1 MVMMKLFYK
10 PGACS
15 LSPHIVLREAGLD
28 FSIERVDLVTKKTET
43 GADYLSINP
52 KGQVPALVL
61 DDGSLL
67 TEGVAIVQYLADKVP
82 DRHLIAPSGTLSRY
96 HAIEWLNFIA
106 TELHKGFSPLF
117 NPNTPDEYKTIVR
130 ERLDKQFSYVD
141 SVLAEH
147 DYLLGKKFSVA
158 DAYLFTVSRWA
169 NALNLQIKER
179 SHLDQYMARVAERPA
194 VKAALAA
201 EDIKAE
207 NLYFQ

>member
-1 MVMMKLFYK
+1 MKLFYK

-147 DYLLGKKFSVA
+147 DYLLGNKFSVA

-201 EDIKAE
+201 EDIK
-207 NLYFQ
+207 

>member
-1 MVMMKLFYK
+1 MKLFYK

-141 SVLAEH
+141 SVLTAAR
-147 DYLLGKKFSVA
+147 DCCITCS
-158 DAYLFTVSRWA
+158 DCRLFCIA
-169 NALNLQIKER
+169 NPASYVRL
-179 SHLDQYMARVAERPA
+179 AR
-194 VKAALAA
+194 
-201 EDIKAE
+201 
-207 NLYFQ
+207 

>member
-1 MVMMKLFYK
+1 MKLFYK

-28 FSIERVDLVTKKTET
+28 FSIESVDLAAKITET
-43 GADYLSINP
+43 GQDYLSINP
-52 KGQVPALVL
+52 KGQVPALLL

-82 DRHLIAPSGTLSRY
+82 DRHLIAPAGTLSRY
-96 HAIEWLNFIA
+96 HAIEWLNFVA

-117 NPNTPDEYKTIVR
+117 NPKTPEEYKVIAR

-141 SVLAEH
+141 SVLAAH

-158 DAYLFTVSRWA
+158 DAYLFTVTRWA
-169 NALNLQIKER
+169 NALNIKITQR
-179 SHLDQYMARVAERPA
+179 SHLDTYMARVAERPA

-201 EDIKAE
+201 EDIKK
-207 NLYFQ
+207 

>member
-1 MVMMKLFYK
+1 MKLFYK

-28 FSIERVDLVTKKTET
+28 FSIESVDLATKKTET
-43 GADYLSINP
+43 GEDYLHINP
-52 KGQVPALVL
+52 KGQVPALLL

-96 HAIEWLNFIA
+96 HAIEWLNFVA

-117 NPNTPDEYKTIVR
+117 NPKTPDEYKAIAR

-141 SVLAEH
+141 GVLAKY
-147 DYLLGKKFSVA
+147 DYLLGSKFSVA
-158 DAYLFTVSRWA
+158 DAYLFTVTRWA
-169 NALNLQIKER
+169 TALKLEIKQR
-179 SHLDQYMARVAERPA
+179 SHLDKYMAQVAERPA

-201 EDIKAE
+201 EDVKK
-207 NLYFQ
+207 

>member
-1 MVMMKLFYK
+1 MKLFYK

-28 FSIERVDLVTKKTET
+28 FSIESVDLATKKTET
-43 GADYLSINP
+43 GEDYLRINP
-52 KGQVPALVL
+52 KGQVPALLL

-96 HAIEWLNFIA
+96 HTIEWLNFVA

-117 NPNTPDEYKTIVR
+117 NPKTPDEYRAIAR

-141 SVLAEH
+141 SVLAKQ
-147 DYLLGKKFSVA
+147 DYLLGSKFSVA
-158 DAYLFTVSRWA
+158 DAYLFTVTRWA
-169 NALNLQIKER
+169 NALQIEITQR
-179 SHLDQYMARVAERPA
+179 NHLDKYMARVADRQA

-201 EDIKAE
+201 EDVKK
-207 NLYFQ
+207 

>member
-1 MVMMKLFYK
+1 MKLFYK

-28 FSIERVDLVTKKTET
+28 FSIESVDLATKITET
-43 GADYLSINP
+43 GEDYLSINP
-52 KGQVPALVL
+52 KGQVPALLL
-61 DDGSLL
+61 DDVSQL
-67 TEGVAIVQYLADKVP
+67 TECVAIEQYLADIVP

-96 HAIEWLNFIA
+96 HAIEWLNFVA

-117 NPNTPDEYKTIVR
+117 NPKTPDEYKVIAR

-141 SVLAEH
+141 SVLAQH

-158 DAYLFTVSRWA
+158 DAYLFTVTRWA
-169 NALNLQIKER
+169 NALKLDITQRSNLDK
-179 SHLDQYMARVAERPA
+179 YMARVAERPA

-201 EDIKAE
+201 EDVKK
-207 NLYFQ
+207 

>member
-1 MVMMKLFYK
+1 MKLFYK

-15 LSPHIVLREAGLD
+15 LSSHIVLREAGLD

-201 EDIKAE
+201 EDIK
-207 NLYFQ
+207 

>member
-1 MVMMKLFYK
+1 MKLFYK

-141 SVLAEH
+141 SVLAKH

-169 NALNLQIKER
+169 NALSLQIKER

-201 EDIKAE
+201 EDIK
-207 NLYFQ
+207 Q

>member
-1 MVMMKLFYK
+1 MKLFYK

-117 NPNTPDEYKTIVR
+117 NPNTPDEYKTIAR

-201 EDIKAE
+201 EDIK
-207 NLYFQ
+207 

>member
-1 MVMMKLFYK
+1 MKLFYK

-28 FSIERVDLVTKKTET
+28 FSIESVDLVAKITET
-43 GADYLSINP
+43 GEDYLSISP

-67 TEGVAIVQYLADKVP
+67 TEGVAIVQYLADMVP

-117 NPNTPDEYKTIVR
+117 NPKTPDDYKTIAR
-130 ERLDKQFSYVD
+130 ERLNKQFSYVD
-141 SVLAEH
+141 SVLAQH

-158 DAYLFTVSRWA
+158 DAYLFTVTRWA
-169 NALNLQIKER
+169 SALKLDITQRSNLDK
-179 SHLDQYMARVAERPA
+179 YMGRVAERQA
-194 VKAALAA
+194 VKDALAA
-201 EDIKAE
+201 EDVKK
-207 NLYFQ
+207 

>member
-1 MVMMKLFYK
+1 MKLFYK

-28 FSIERVDLVTKKTET
+28 FSIESVDLATKITET
-43 GADYLSINP
+43 GEDYLSINP

-67 TEGVAIVQYLADKVP
+67 TEGVAIVQYLADLVP
-82 DRHLIAPSGTLSRY
+82 DRHLIAPAGTLSRY
-96 HAIEWLNFIA
+96 HAIEWLNFVA

-117 NPNTPDEYKTIVR
+117 NPKTPDEYKVIAR

-141 SVLAEH
+141 SVLAQH

-158 DAYLFTVSRWA
+158 DAYLFTVTRWA
-169 NALNLQIKER
+169 NALKLDITQRSNLDK
-179 SHLDQYMARVAERPA
+179 YMARVAERPA

-201 EDIKAE
+201 EDVKK
-207 NLYFQ
+207 